1 LAALHTARSMI
12 GLSGMKLI
20 LKDVSAETQLI
31 RSKTKITLL

>member
-1 LAALHTARSMI
+1 
-12 GLSGMKLI
+12 MKLI